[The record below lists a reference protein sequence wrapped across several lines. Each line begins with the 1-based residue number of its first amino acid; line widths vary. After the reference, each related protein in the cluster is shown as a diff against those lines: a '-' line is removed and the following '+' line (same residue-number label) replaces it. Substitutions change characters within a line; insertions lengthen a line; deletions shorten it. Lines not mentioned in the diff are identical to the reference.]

1 MFSYSHAPIRVVSA
15 IGALGAIGGFLFGSY
30 SIAVALI
37 SGTDIQ
43 GWPSLAALLSF
54 FSGMIILMIAII
66 SEYVLRI
73 MKGLLDRNPYIVG
86 QTIGRA
92 L

>member
-1 MFSYSHAPIRVVSA
+1 
-15 IGALGAIGGFLFGSY
+15 
-30 SIAVALI
+30 
-37 SGTDIQ
+37 
-43 GWPSLAALLSF
+43 
-54 FSGMIILMIAII
+54 MIILMIAII